1 MSINNWKMDD
11 RPREKMNVS
20 GAASLSDSELLAI
33 LINSGTRDKSAV
45 DVAREILASVGNSLN
60 ALTGTSKDRLCA
72 IQGIGEAKASRLLAA
87 FELAVRIQSEPSGPR
102 MRITASSTVSRI
114 FSPLLR
120 NLQHE
125 ECWVLF
131 LNKANKIIAKEKV
144 STGGVS
150 GAVLDPRI
158 IIRKAVDK
166 LASAIILV
174 HNHPS
179 GNPTPSELDRRQTR
193 VLRDAAA
200 LLDIALLDHVIMP
213 ATGITVSAT
222 KVCRNLIYL

>member
-33 LINSGTRDKSAV
+33 LINSGTRDNSAV
-45 DVAREILASVGNSLN
+45 DVAREILASADNSLN
-60 ALTGTSKDRLCA
+60 ALTGITKDRLCA

-102 MRITASSTVSRI
+102 MRITASSTVCRI

-120 NLQHE
+120 TLQHE

-131 LNKANKIIAKEKV
+131 LNKANKIISKEKV

-179 GNPTPSELDRRQTR
+179 GNPRPSELDRRQTR

-200 LLDIALLDHVIMP
+200 LLDIALLDHVII
-213 ATGITVSAT
+213 AGDSYYSFSDEG
-222 KVCRNLIYL
+222 L

>member
-33 LINSGTRDKSAV
+33 LINSGTKDKSAI
-45 DVAREILASVGNSLN
+45 DVAREILASAGNSLN
-60 ALTGTSKDRLCA
+60 ALSGISMDRLCA
-72 IQGIGEAKASRLLAA
+72 VQGIGEAKASRLLAA

-102 MRITASSTVSRI
+102 MRITASSTVCRI
-114 FSPLLR
+114 FSPMLR

-131 LNKANKIIAKEKV
+131 LNKANKIISKEKV

-179 GNPTPSELDRRQTR
+179 GNPRPSELDRRQTR

-200 LLDIALLDHVIMP
+200 LLDIALLDHVII
-213 ATGITVSAT
+213 AGDSYYSFSDEG
-222 KVCRNLIYL
+222 L